1 MIYLDILFFTNWMI
15 DYLILVL
22 VKKDFFP
29 GTGNRRVAVGAFL
42 AAGTY
47 LLWFVR
53 AVSAPEAIRGAA
65 AICLVGM
72 ILWWTFSVRSL
83 RQFLQAACAALGYT
97 CLMGGACYALRRFPG
112 STVLPEGWTT
122 AAGCA
127 AVFLFSRSVG
137 KRMKKEAV
145 KQRECTYEV
154 EIRRKDRTVFL
165 QGMYDSG
172 NRLES
177 RWTGE
182 GICVL
187 SLKSAEGLLDE
198 KEKEMLAFLVTQE
211 RFPWK
216 IMTENLWSGITPI
229 SYSSVGKED
238 GWMPGIT
245 ADRIIVKKDG
255 KVLADRKGMLGI
267 TARQIFRDAAAA
279 VLLPADIFSIRRG

>member
-53 AVSAPEAIRGAA
+53 AGSAPEAIRGAA

-198 KEKEMLAFLVTQE
+198 KEKEMLAFLVTRE
-211 RFPWK
+211 RFSL
-216 IMTENLWSGITPI
+216 ENHDRESVVGYHAYLLLFCGKGGRLDARDHCG
-229 SYSSVGKED
+229 SYHC
-238 GWMPGIT
+238 
-245 ADRIIVKKDG
+245 KKR
-255 KVLADRKGMLGI
+255 RKG
-267 TARQIFRDAAAA
+267 TCRQEGNAGNHR
-279 VLLPADIFSIRRG
+279 PADLPGCGGGRFAAGRYL